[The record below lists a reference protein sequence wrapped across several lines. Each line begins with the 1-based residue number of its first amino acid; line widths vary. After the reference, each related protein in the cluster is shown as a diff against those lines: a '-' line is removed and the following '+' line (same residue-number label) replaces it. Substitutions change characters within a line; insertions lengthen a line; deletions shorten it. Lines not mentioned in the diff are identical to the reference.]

1 MNVNFLQR
9 GDIHIV
15 ELMGELNSDTSNRV
29 YETIIGRI
37 DPREQVVL
45 DMSKVPYMSSA
56 GIRAL
61 LLLYRSL
68 LDGGGKVVLVGLS
81 EELVEVLSITGF
93 LEFFQTQHTVDAAI
107 RAIQ

>member
-15 ELMGELNSDTSNRV
+15 EIMGELNSDTSTKV
-29 YETIIGRI
+29 YETIISRI

-68 LDGGGKVVLVGLS
+68 LDGGGKVILVGLS
-81 EELVEVLSITGF
+81 DELQEVLSITGF

>member
-15 ELMGELNSDTSNRV
+15 EIIGEMNSDTSNKI
-29 YETIIGRI
+29 YETIISHI

-45 DMSKVPYMSSA
+45 DMTKVRYVSSA

-81 EELVEVLSITGF
+81 EELEEVLSITGF
-93 LEFFQTQHTVDAAI
+93 LEFFQTQHTVDAAV